1 MFEPLNRLDPRMVAY
16 VLAALAAG
24 AVIVWLWGKY
34 RRFVARRA
42 VLAAV
47 NAVAYDF
54 VSDVLVPDG
63 MDGYLHVDF
72 LMLTQRGLLVLDV
85 RETPGVI
92 FGGDQ
97 MDEWTVMTR
106 TRRYT
111 FQNPQGPLLDRIAVV
126 KQLAATT
133 PVEGRIA
140 FTSRARF
147 PKGRPK
153 SVLMLDS
160 LRVEYAPV
168 EKSTME
174 GAVDRFRPDWDRVRS
189 HTQPSDLRR
198 YRR

>member
-1 MFEPLNRLDPRMVAY
+1 MFDPLSHIDPRLLAY
-16 VLAALAAG
+16 GAGGLAAAA
-24 AVIVWLWGKY
+24 ILFWLYGRY
-34 RRFVARRA
+34 RLFTARRS

-47 NAVAYDF
+47 QSVAYDS
-54 VSDVLVPDG
+54 VSDVLISDG
-63 MDGYLHVDF
+63 MDGLLHLDF
-72 LMLTQRGLLVLDV
+72 VVLTQRGILVLDL

-97 MDEWTVMTR
+97 MNEWTVITR

-111 FQNPQGPLLDRIAVV
+111 FANPQGALLDRIAAVRQV
-126 KQLAATT
+126 AGDT

-160 LRVEYAPV
+160 LKVEYAPV
-168 EKSTME
+168 DKQSME
-174 GAVDRFRPDWDRVRS
+174 AAVAGYQADWERVRQA
-189 HTQPSDLRR
+189 TRPSELKR
-198 YRR
+198 Y